1 MKARQ
6 AALHTIDG
14 VINQHRTLN
23 TLLAQDKSRVSA
35 ADQALYQAL
44 VYGTLR
50 QYRALSALCAQMM
63 EKPPAT
69 PGHPLAIIL
78 NLVLP
83 QPEDDGNAS

>member
-35 ADQALYQAL
+35 ADQALYQRSSMAPCAN
-44 VYGTLR
+44 TAR
-50 QYRALSALCAQMM
+50 CPPSAR
-63 EKPPAT
+63 K
-69 PGHPLAIIL
+69 
-78 NLVLP
+78 
-83 QPEDDGNAS
+83 